1 MMKRFP
7 WRKRNAVNRFEA
19 RPAPSP
25 VLLHQQAAREKAQ
38 KAQKAREA
46 EAEKAQKAREAEAEA
61 EEAQKAKRQA
71 RRAGQI
77 PYDKAVGYLVR
88 RTYRKPEHEDAAHYN
103 FPLLI
108 SPRSTNLSCIVVADQ
123 LLLRNAK

>member
-1 MMKRFP
+1 MKRFP

-38 KAQKAREA
+38 
-46 EAEKAQKAREAEAEA
+46 KAQKAREAEAEA